1 MFATKI
7 PNIEK
12 YVLNFLK
19 QIPYGKITTY
29 KDLAIALGDEISVRA
44 IGEIL
49 NKNKYPDKYPCYKVV
64 LSSGEIGGYSL
75 GIEEK
80 KKRLEKEGIRI
91 ENGKVLNFENLLFTD
106 FKTDFPLK
114 KLREKEERMKKKIK
128 LKPLKKY
135 SVVAGVDVSYKEDVA
150 TCCYVSMDKNFNKI
164 EKIIIK
170 TKVKF
175 PYIPTYFSYREGPI
189 ILKIMKKV
197 KNKPDV
203 IFIDGNGILHPRN
216 FGIAC
221 WVGTILKIPTIGVAK
236 KLLIGNIKRNYIF
249 VNNKK
254 VGCVVKIG
262 KEKIFVSP
270 GNLVDIKSAKE
281 IAKKFIKYKIPEPL
295 RLAHIFSSSK
305 ARAL

>member
-29 KDLAIALGDEISVRA
+29 KHLAIALGDEISVRA

-49 NKNKYPDKYPCYKVV
+49 NKNKYPNKYPCYKVV

-106 FKTDFPLK
+106 FETDFPLK

>member
-29 KDLAIALGDEISVRA
+29 KHLAIALGDEISVRA

-49 NKNKYPDKYPCYKVV
+49 NKNKYPNKYPCYKVV

>member
-1 MFATKI
+1 MDPTKI
-7 PNIEK
+7 PNIER
-12 YVLNFLK
+12 YVLSFLR

-29 KDLAIALGDEISVRA
+29 KHLAIALGDEISVRA
-44 IGEIL
+44 VGEIL
-49 NKNKYPDKYPCYKVV
+49 NKNKYPNKYPCYKVI
-64 LSSGEIGGYSL
+64 LSNGEIGGYSL

-80 KKRLEKEGIRI
+80 KKRLEKEGIKI

-114 KLREKEERMKKKIK
+114 KLIEDEKRMKKKME
-128 LKPLKKY
+128 LKSLKNY
-135 SVVAGVDVSYKEDVA
+135 SIVAGVDVSYKENFGV
-150 TCCYVSMDKNFNKI
+150 CSYVSMDKNFNEI

-189 ILKIMKKV
+189 ILKIMKRV

-203 IFIDGNGILHPRN
+203 IFVDGNGILHPRN

-221 WVGTILKIPTIGVAK
+221 YVGTILKIPTIGVAK
-236 KLLIGNIKRNYIF
+236 KLLIGNIKRDYVF

-270 GNLVDIKSAKE
+270 GNLIDIESSKE
-281 IAKKFIKYKIPEPL
+281 ITKKFIKYKIPEPL
-295 RLAHIFSSSK
+295 RLAHLFSSLK
-305 ARAL
+305 ARSL